1 MSAVRQQQPQDNP
14 ANLAMRLRAI
24 FSSEFS
30 SEPLRKLRSKGIPSI
45 KRARV
50 TKVKC
55 SSLEECL
62 ESQAVQQAHD
72 LASQVTSLSRGAS
85 G

>member
-1 MSAVRQQQPQDNP
+1 VRFFFRTSPQ
-14 ANLAMRLRAI
+14 AK
-24 FSSEFS
+24 EQ
-30 SEPLRKLRSKGIPSI
+30 GIPSI
-45 KRARV
+45 KSARV

-62 ESQAVQQAHD
+62 ESQAVHQAHD